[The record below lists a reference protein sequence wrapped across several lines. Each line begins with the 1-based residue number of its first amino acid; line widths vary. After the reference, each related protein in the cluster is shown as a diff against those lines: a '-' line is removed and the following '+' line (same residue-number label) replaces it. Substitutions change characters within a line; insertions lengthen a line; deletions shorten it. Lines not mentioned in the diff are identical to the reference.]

1 MPISTLDHIN
11 FRATREL
18 LDELRDF
25 YCHVVGL
32 SVGSRPPFS
41 VQGYWLYA
49 GDRAIVHLSVAD
61 ADDDCPADV
70 SSTFAHIAFACSD
83 RASYE
88 RRLEESGVQYDVAVV
103 PDLGVTQLF
112 FKDPAGNGIEL
123 SFA

>member
-1 MPISTLDHIN
+1 MLDQL
-11 FRATREL
+11 RE
-18 LDELRDF
+18 F
-25 YCHVVGL
+25 YCDVVGL
-32 SVGSRPPFS
+32 SVGDRPPFS
-41 VQGYWLYA
+41 EFGYWLYA

-88 RRLEESGVQYDVAVV
+88 RRLEESCVQYDVAVV
-103 PDLGVTQLF
+103 PDLGITQLF